1 MDNNSVVWELSA
13 LPCSNTN
20 LVEVLTVL
28 QNLSFLVAGPVN
40 VASARSLRSCMKAL
54 LFMS

>member
-28 QNLSFLVAGPVN
+28 QNLSFMVAGPVN